1 MPNLSACV
9 ALTALLF
16 PAGFQTKPTEDDDK
30 LDQSG
35 LPVLTAAV
43 KEFAKPGAKE
53 IWARRGILSAGSPE
67 PEFEGALQII
77 TDGKKVRVNYG
88 DYWGDGAFTYV
99 NDAVSTMLIS
109 QTGSVVLRKAPES
122 FALPA
127 AREPADGNGGVLLQL
142 LAGEAGF
149 KHWIRMDREIT
160 LTTEAGTQVV
170 GLMHQRTGNIQ
181 IRIKQGKIS
190 SVTYLRQG
198 GGGGGFQAGTTRDD
212 VSVIR
217 PLKSIAKETFS
228 VTPPK
233 GLSITDQRSG
243 S

>member
-1 MPNLSACV
+1 MPNIGACM
-9 ALTALLF
+9 ALAALLS
-16 PAGFQTKPTEDDDK
+16 PAGFQAQNADDDK

-35 LPVLTAAV
+35 LPVLAAAV
-43 KEFAKPGAKE
+43 KEFAKPGPKE
-53 IWARRGILSAGSPE
+53 VWARRGLLSAGSPE
-67 PEFEGALQII
+67 PEFEGALQIL
-77 TDGKKVRVNYG
+77 TDGKRVRVNYG
-88 DYWGDGAFTYV
+88 DYWGDGAFTYI
-99 NDAVSTMLIS
+99 NDGTSTLLIS
-109 QTGSVVLRKAPES
+109 QSGSAVLRKAPES

-160 LTTEAGTQVV
+160 LTSEAGAQVV

-198 GGGGGFQAGTTRDD
+198 GGGSGFQPGTTRDD
-212 VSVIR
+212 VSVVR
-217 PLKSIAKETFS
+217 PVKSFAKETFS
-228 VTPPK
+228 LTPPK
-233 GLSITDQRSG
+233 GLTLTDQRTG